1 MIWAGLLLQCHRPVA
16 NSSCISACPSMKNN
30 VTGVARLVAAFGFSL
45 QGLKTTYATEAAF
58 RQEVWLAVVLLPL
71 ALLLGSSPL
80 EQAILSASVLLL
92 LVVELLNSGIEKVV
106 DRIGDDYHE
115 LSGAAKDA
123 GSAAVLLTLCIVV
136 VIWLGALFTN

>member
-1 MIWAGLLLQCHRPVA
+1 M
-16 NSSCISACPSMKNN
+16 
-30 VTGVARLVAAFGFSL
+30 